1 MHQHPIDFQLP
12 LNLGRIK
19 ALIEHKPL
27 DAEHILLI
35 VHIQHVPPALK
46 LFVPKEFKDGPIKKP
61 VKRSL
66 IRQICGQGIEWANE
80 PAEGVANAE

>member
-1 MHQHPIDFQLP
+1 MHQHPIDFNLP
-12 LNLGRIK
+12 FNMGRIK

-27 DAEHILLI
+27 DEEHILLI
-35 VHIQHVPPALK
+35 VQIEHVPPAFK
-46 LFVPKEFKDGPIKKP
+46 LFIPKEFTKAPIQKP

-80 PAEGVANAE
+80 PAEGAANAE